1 MSNTNGAEQGQVT
14 TSHPEPLSL
23 PPNTSS
29 AKFHEFLRRASAVVG
44 DENVAV
50 VAGDDQLQQQDY
62 MDRSKVHDMFHIL
75 EKKAFLHSCTVA
87 PKDVPGVQSIM
98 RLANEMEI
106 PVWPFSMG
114 RNLGYGGAAP
124 RVPGSIGLDMGKNM
138 NKVLKVDAYSAYA
151 LVEPGV
157 SFFDLHQ
164 YLVDH
169 DLRDKVWADCPDL
182 GGGSVIG
189 NTMERGIGYT
199 PYGDHW

>member
-1 MSNTNGAEQGQVT
+1 MSNTNGAEQGQAT
-14 TSHPEPLSL
+14 PSHPEPISL

-29 AKFHEFLRRASAVVG
+29 AKFHEFLRRASAIVG
-44 DENVAV
+44 DENVVV

-62 MDRSKVHDMFHIL
+62 IDRSKVHDMFHIL

-87 PKDVPGVQSIM
+87 PKDVPGVQNIM
-98 RLANEMEI
+98 HLANEMDI
-106 PVWPFSMG
+106 PVWPFSLG
-114 RNLGYGGAAP
+114 RNIGYGGAAP

-138 NKVLKVDAYSAYA
+138 NKVLKVDADSAYA